1 MSILYDEGKA
11 KGDFNWGRVQ
21 KMNPNSQWATHS
33 YNHFVLAHIA
43 KASKDFNERWQ
54 ARKEMDVAE
63 RKMTFWE
70 RQDMFDE
77 AQARFYRKK
86 FYRM

>member
-21 KMNPNSQWATHS
+21 NMNPNSQWATHS
-33 YNHFVLAHIA
+33 YNYFVLEHIA

>member
-1 MSILYDEGKA
+1 
-11 KGDFNWGRVQ
+11 
-21 KMNPNSQWATHS
+21 MNPNSQWATHS
-33 YNHFVLAHIA
+33 YNHFVLEHIA
-43 KASKDFNERWQ
+43 KASKDFNERQQ

-70 RQDMFDE
+70 RHDMFDE
-77 AQARFYRKK
+77 AQAGFYRKK